1 MEKEMAITAAD
12 VKKLREAT
20 GAGMMDCK
28 KALTEVDGNFDAA
41 VDHLRK
47 KGLGAAEK
55 KAGRVAAEGIV
66 VTANHGNAS
75 IVLEVNAETDF
86 VSKNDQ
92 FLEFVNTLANFIL
105 DKRPADVPS
114 LLAMTFEGELTVEQA
129 LSQLIATIGENMSIR
144 RFQVLEASG
153 TVAGYIH
160 GAGKIGVLVAVEG
173 QADDALAAI
182 AKGVAMHVAAV
193 NPQFVSRDEVTEDIA
208 ARERKVLTERALAS
222 GKPEAI
228 VEKIVTGQM
237 NKFFSE
243 NCLLDQ
249 EFVMDSDKTV
259 AKAVADVQADAKIVA
274 VARFALGEGIEK
286 KEEDFAA
293 EVAAQIAG

>member
-1 MEKEMAITAAD
+1 MAITAAD

-28 KALTEVDGNFDAA
+28 KALTEADGNFDAA
-41 VDHLRK
+41 VDYLRK
-47 KGLGAAEK
+47 KGLSAAEK
-55 KAGRVAAEGIV
+55 KAGRVAAEGV
-66 VTANHGNAS
+66 VVAKTNGRIAV
-75 IVLEVNAETDF
+75 VLEVNAETDF
-86 VSKNDQ
+86 VSKN
-92 FLEFVNTLANFIL
+92 EKFVAFADKLADFIMEQ
-105 DKRPADVPS
+105 RPSSVDE
-114 LLAMTFEGELTVEQA
+114 LLGMTFEGGLTVEQT

-153 TVAGYIH
+153 VVAAYVH
-160 GAGKIGVLVAVEG
+160 GAGKIGVLVAVDG
-173 QADDALAAI
+173 AADDALAGI

-193 NPQFVSRDEVTEDIA
+193 NPQFVSRDEVTEDVIE
-208 ARERKVLTERALAS
+208 RERSVLTERALAS

-228 VEKIVTGQM
+228 VEKIVAGQM

-259 AKAVADVQADAKIVA
+259 AKALADVQADAKIVA

>member
-1 MEKEMAITAAD
+1 MAITAAD

-41 VDHLRK
+41 VDYLRK

-55 KAGRVAAEGIV
+55 KAGRIAAEGIV
-66 VTANHGNAS
+66 VTKTNGNVAV
-75 IVLEVNAETDF
+75 VLEVNAETDF
-86 VSKNDQ
+86 VSKNDK
-92 FLEFVNTLANFIL
+92 FVAFADKLAGFIIE
-105 DKRPADVPS
+105 KRPSNVDE
-114 LLAMTFEGELTVEQA
+114 LLGMAFEGELTVEQT

-153 TVAGYIH
+153 AVAAYIH
-160 GAGKIGVLVAVEG
+160 GAGKIGVLVAVDG
-173 QADDALAAI
+173 SADDALAAI

-208 ARERKVLTERALAS
+208 ERERKVLTERALAS

-228 VEKIVTGQM
+228 VDKIVTGQM

>member
-1 MEKEMAITAAD
+1 MAITAAD

-28 KALTEVDGNFDAA
+28 KALTEVGGDFDAG
-41 VDHLRK
+41 VDYLRK
-47 KGLGAAEK
+47 KGLGAADK
-55 KAGRVAAEGIV
+55 KAGRIAAEGIV
-66 VTANHGNAS
+66 ATKSSGNSAV
-75 IVLEVNAETDF
+75 VLEVNAETDF

-92 FLEFVNTLANFIL
+92 FVAFVDKLAGFIL
-105 DKRPADVPS
+105 EHRPANVEA
-114 LLAMTFEGELTVEQA
+114 LLPMTFDGDLTVQQS

-153 TVAGYIH
+153 NVAAYIH
-160 GAGKIGVLVAVEG
+160 GVGKIGVLVAVDG
-173 QADDALAAI
+173 ASDDALVTI
-182 AKGVAMHVAAV
+182 SRNVAMHVAAV
-193 NPQFVSRDEVTEDIA
+193 NPQFVSRDEVTADIA
-208 ARERKVLTERALAS
+208 ERERKVLTERALAS

-228 VEKIVTGQM
+228 VEKIVAGQM

-259 AKAVADVQADAKIVA
+259 AKAVSDVQANAKIVA

-293 EVAAQIAG
+293 EVAAQVAG